1 MTGAQPETKRGRTG
15 KAISTLL
22 LAASVL
28 ALLRPMPLQAQETE
42 LRGEV
47 SESAILS
54 DQQRK
59 VRQMSRARAQ
69 DQNTPETAAADTSAP
84 ADTYSPASPGAVPD
98 DTDATAANGSI
109 FDQPAATDDP
119 FADTPA
125 PVKPRRTSTARQR
138 ADATD
143 KKADDKDTGKKN
155 TAKAAD
161 KKKTKQQTDAT
172 TTGATAPDD
181 TGSAAGDEDAA
192 NRRAVTIDSVD
203 RQKLDPGAERTQ
215 SIEGQNKKPEDDPF
229 AATGIK
235 VGTFVFKPTLE
246 QGLTASSNAD
256 ASSGGRSAV
265 LSETALRF
273 TAASDWRENSAV
285 IDGYGIFRNT
295 VSGQKINDAQGRIE
309 GQLNVDLDNELRAI
323 AKLGYEAVPESASS
337 PDAIA
342 GVTSQPLR
350 QTVDGSLGIEK
361 DVGKMRYALTGAVT
375 HDFYGDAN
383 LSDGTTL
390 SQKDRDST
398 LYSATLRTGYEVSP
412 AITPFAEVEAG
423 RRIYDQRL
431 DSNLYERSSTRL
443 GARAGL
449 ELDMDDK
456 LSGEFSVGWLRE
468 AIDDDRLPANA
479 GPYVNADLKWSPERG
494 TIVGL
499 TGRTTI
505 ESTTT
510 AGESGDVLYSGRLTG
525 ERQIRANLTANSALG
540 LDWRDYTG
548 SDGHDLILSAEAGLT
563 WWLNRY
569 AGLTTRVRTEKLTSN
584 LPGRDYVA
592 NSVFLGL
599 KVQH

>member
-1 MTGAQPETKRGRTG
+1 MSGAQPETKSGRKG
-15 KAISTLL
+15 IAVSTLL
-22 LAASVL
+22 VAASVL
-28 ALLRPMPLQAQETE
+28 ALLRPAPVLAQETE

-47 SESAILS
+47 SESAILT

-59 VRQMSRARAQ
+59 ARQLRAQ
-69 DQNTPETAAADTSAP
+69 GSQDQAAPAADNQTQANP
-84 ADTYSPASPGAVPD
+84 YQPESPGAVPD
-98 DTDATAANGSI
+98 DDQTAGATASI
-109 FDQPAATDDP
+109 FDQPQATDDP
-119 FADTPA
+119 FADDQTTA
-125 PVKPRRTSTARQR
+125 QPRRPSTARQR
-138 ADATD
+138 AADADTKNGAKATD
-143 KKADDKDTGKKN
+143 KKKAKKKPGETTGS
-155 TAKAAD
+155 TAKTAAVGD
-161 KKKTKQQTDAT
+161 KAD
-172 TTGATAPDD
+172 TA
-181 TGSAAGDEDAA
+181 AIDEESA

-203 RQKLDPGAERTQ
+203 RQKLDPGAERTG
-215 SIEGQNKKPEDDPF
+215 SIEGQKVKPEDDPF
-229 AATGIK
+229 AAPGIK
-235 VGTFVFKPTLE
+235 VGTFVFRPTLE
-246 QGLTASSNAD
+246 QGFTATSNAD
-256 ASSGGRSAV
+256 ASSGGSSAV

-273 TAASDWRENSAV
+273 SATSDWRENSAV

-295 VSGQKINDAQGRIE
+295 LSGQKINDARGRIE
-309 GQLNVDLDNELRAI
+309 GQLNVDLDHDLRAI

-350 QTVDGSLGIEK
+350 QTVDGSLGVEK
-361 DVGKMRYALTGAVT
+361 DVGKMRYTLTGAVT
-375 HDFYGDAN
+375 HDFYGDAK
-383 LSDGTTL
+383 LSDGTVL

-398 LYSATLRTGYEVSP
+398 LYSATLRAGYQVSP

-423 RRIYDQRL
+423 RRVYDLRL
-431 DSNLYERSSTRL
+431 DSNGYERSSTRL

-494 TIVGL
+494 TIIGL

-505 ESTTT
+505 ESTTA

-525 ERQIRANLTANSALG
+525 ERQIRASLTANSALG

-584 LPGRDYVA
+584 LTGRDYVA
-592 NSVFLGL
+592 NSVYLGL
-599 KVQH
+599 KVQR

>member
-1 MTGAQPETKRGRTG
+1 MSGGEPDTKTGRKGIAV
-15 KAISTLL
+15 AALL
-22 LAASVL
+22 LTASTFAVLRPAPVL
-28 ALLRPMPLQAQETE
+28 AQEAD

-47 SESAILS
+47 SESAILA

-59 VRQMSRARAQ
+59 ARQLRAQ
-69 DQNTPETAAADTSAP
+69 GSLDQAAPAAQAAADQAQANP
-84 ADTYSPASPGAVPD
+84 YEPASPGAVPD
-98 DTDATAANGSI
+98 DEGASGSI
-109 FDQPAATDDP
+109 FDQPQATDDP
-119 FADTPA
+119 FADNQTA
-125 PVKPRRTSTARQR
+125 AKPRRPSTARQR
-138 ADATD
+138 ATDA
-143 KKADDKDTGKKN
+143 N
-155 TAKAAD
+155 AKSDAKTAD
-161 KKKTKQQTDAT
+161 KKKARKKPGQTTESTARTAATGDQADA
-172 TTGATAPDD
+172 AAAPDED
-181 TGSAAGDEDAA
+181 TA

-203 RQKLDPGAERTQ
+203 RQKLDPGAERTG
-215 SIEGQNKKPEDDPF
+215 SIEGQKIKPEDDPF
-229 AATGIK
+229 AAPGIK
-235 VGTFVFKPTLE
+235 VGTLVFRPTLE
-246 QGLTASSNAD
+246 QGFTATSNAD
-256 ASSGGRSAV
+256 ASSGGTSAV

-273 TAASDWRENSAV
+273 SATSDWRENSAL
-285 IDGYGIFRNT
+285 INGYGIFRNT
-295 VSGQKINDAQGRIE
+295 LSGQKINDAQGRIE

-350 QTVDGSLGIEK
+350 QTVDGSLGVEK
-361 DVGKMRYALTGAVT
+361 DVGKMRYTLTGAVT
-375 HDFYGDAN
+375 HDFYGDAE
-383 LSDGTTL
+383 LSNGTVL

-398 LYSATLRTGYEVSP
+398 LYSATLRTGYQVSP

-423 RRIYDQRL
+423 RRVYDLRL
-431 DSNLYERSSTRL
+431 DSNGFERSSTRL

-449 ELDMDDK
+449 ELDMRDK

-505 ESTTT
+505 EATT
-510 AGESGDVLYSGRLTG
+510 AANESGDVLYSGRLTG
-525 ERQIRANLTANSALG
+525 ERQVRANLTANSALG

-592 NSVFLGL
+592 NSVYLGL
-599 KVQH
+599 KVQR

>member
-1 MTGAQPETKRGRTG
+1 MSGAQPETIRGRKG
-15 KAISTLL
+15 IAVSTLL
-22 LAASVL
+22 VAASVL
-28 ALLRPMPLQAQETE
+28 ALLRPAPAFAQETE

-47 SESAILS
+47 SESAILA

-59 VRQMSRARAQ
+59 ARQLRAQ
-69 DQNTPETAAADTSAP
+69 GSLDQAAP
-84 ADTYSPASPGAVPD
+84 AAQTAEDQTQANPYEPASLGAVPGD
-98 DTDATAANGSI
+98 DQTAGATGSI
-109 FDQPAATDDP
+109 FDQPQATDDP
-119 FADTPA
+119 FADDQTA
-125 PVKPRRTSTARQR
+125 AKPRRPSTARQR
-138 ADATD
+138 AADANA
-143 KKADDKDTGKKN
+143 KKDV
-155 TAKAAD
+155 KAAD
-161 KKKTKQQTDAT
+161 KKKVKKKPGE
-172 TTGATAPDD
+172 TTGSTTRTAV
-181 TGSAAGDEDAA
+181 AGDQADTAA
-192 NRRAVTIDSVD
+192 TDQDGPNRRALTIDSID
-203 RQKLDPGAERTQ
+203 RQKLDPGAERTG
-215 SIEGQNKKPEDDPF
+215 SIEGQKVKPEDDPF

-235 VGTFVFKPTLE
+235 VGTFVFRPTLE
-246 QGLTASSNAD
+246 QGFTATSNAD
-256 ASSGGRSAV
+256 ASSGGRPAV

-273 TAASDWRENSAV
+273 SATSDWRENSAL
-285 IDGYGIFRNT
+285 INGYGIFRNT
-295 VSGQKINDAQGRIE
+295 LSGQKINDAQGRIE
-309 GQLNVDLDNELRAI
+309 GQLNVDLDHELRAI

-361 DVGKMRYALTGAVT
+361 DVGKMRYTLTGAVT
-375 HDFYGDAN
+375 HDFYGDAK
-383 LSDGTTL
+383 LSDGTVL

-398 LYSATLRTGYEVSP
+398 LYSATLRTGYQVSP
-412 AITPFAEVEAG
+412 AVTPFAEVEAG
-423 RRIYDQRL
+423 RRVYDLRL
-431 DSNLYERSSTRL
+431 DSNGFERSSTRL

-494 TIVGL
+494 TIIGL

-505 ESTTT
+505 ESTT
-510 AGESGDVLYSGRLTG
+510 AANESGDVLYSGRLTG
-525 ERQIRANLTANSALG
+525 ERQVRANLTANSSLG
-540 LDWRDYTG
+540 LDWRNYTG

-592 NSVFLGL
+592 NSVYLGL
-599 KVQH
+599 KVQR

>member
-1 MTGAQPETKRGRTG
+1 
-15 KAISTLL
+15 
-22 LAASVL
+22 
-28 ALLRPMPLQAQETE
+28 
-42 LRGEV
+42 
-47 SESAILS
+47 
-54 DQQRK
+54 
-59 VRQMSRARAQ
+59 
-69 DQNTPETAAADTSAP
+69 
-84 ADTYSPASPGAVPD
+84 
-98 DTDATAANGSI
+98 
-109 FDQPAATDDP
+109 
-119 FADTPA
+119 
-125 PVKPRRTSTARQR
+125 
-138 ADATD
+138 
-143 KKADDKDTGKKN
+143 
-155 TAKAAD
+155 
-161 KKKTKQQTDAT
+161 
-172 TTGATAPDD
+172 
-181 TGSAAGDEDAA
+181 
-192 NRRAVTIDSVD
+192 
-203 RQKLDPGAERTQ
+203 
-215 SIEGQNKKPEDDPF
+215 
-229 AATGIK
+229 IK
-235 VGTFVFKPTLE
+235 VGSFVFRPTLE
-246 QGLTASSNAD
+246 QGFTATSNAD
-256 ASSGGRSAV
+256 ASSGGTSAV

-273 TAASDWRENSAV
+273 SATSDWRENSAT

-361 DVGKMRYALTGAVT
+361 DVGKMRYALTGAIT
-375 HDFYGDAN
+375 HDFYGDAD

-398 LYSATLRTGYEVSP
+398 LYSATLRTGYQVSP
-412 AITPFAEVEAG
+412 AITPFVEVEAG
-423 RRIYDQRL
+423 RRVYDLRL

-525 ERQIRANLTANSALG
+525 ERQVRANLTANSALG

-569 AGLTTRVRTEKLTSN
+569 AGLTTRVRTEKLNSN

-592 NSVFLGL
+592 NSIFLGL
-599 KVQH
+599 KVQR

>member
-1 MTGAQPETKRGRTG
+1 MSGAQPETKRGRKG
-15 KAISTLL
+15 IAVSTLL
-22 LAASVL
+22 VAASVL
-28 ALLRPMPLQAQETE
+28 ALLRPAPAFAQETE

-47 SESAILS
+47 SESAILA

-59 VRQMSRARAQ
+59 ARQLRAQ
-69 DQNTPETAAADTSAP
+69 GSLDQA
-84 ADTYSPASPGAVPD
+84 SPAAQTAEDQTLANPYEPVSPGAVPD
-98 DTDATAANGSI
+98 DDQAAGAAGSI
-109 FDQPAATDDP
+109 FDQPQATDDP
-119 FADTPA
+119 FAYDQTA
-125 PVKPRRTSTARQR
+125 ARPRRPSTARQR
-138 ADATD
+138 TADA
-143 KKADDKDTGKKN
+143 DTKSD
-155 TAKAAD
+155 AKAAD
-161 KKKTKQQTDAT
+161 KKKAKKKPGQATDSTASTAAITSDKADPAAT
-172 TTGATAPDD
+172 DD
-181 TGSAAGDEDAA
+181 DGP
-192 NRRAVTIDSVD
+192 NRRALTIDSVD
-203 RQKLDPGAERTQ
+203 RQKLDPGAERTE
-215 SIEGQNKKPEDDPF
+215 SIEGQKVKPEDDPF

-235 VGTFVFKPTLE
+235 VGTFVFRPTLE
-246 QGLTASSNAD
+246 QGFTATSNAD
-256 ASSGGRSAV
+256 ASSGGRPAV

-273 TAASDWRENSAV
+273 SATSDWRENSAL
-285 IDGYGIFRNT
+285 INGYGIFRNT
-295 VSGQKINDAQGRIE
+295 LSGQKINDAQGRIE

-361 DVGKMRYALTGAVT
+361 DVGKMRYTLTGAVT
-375 HDFYGDAN
+375 HDFYGDAK
-383 LSDGTTL
+383 LSDGTVL

-398 LYSATLRTGYEVSP
+398 LYSATLRTGYQISP

-423 RRIYDQRL
+423 RRVYDLRL
-431 DSNLYERSSTRL
+431 DSNGFERSSTRL

-449 ELDMDDK
+449 ELDMRDK

-479 GPYVNADLKWSPERG
+479 GPYINADLKWSPERG
-494 TIVGL
+494 TIIGL

-505 ESTTT
+505 ESTT
-510 AGESGDVLYSGRLTG
+510 AANESGDVLYSGRLTG
-525 ERQIRANLTANSALG
+525 ERQVRANLTANSSLG

-592 NSVFLGL
+592 NSVYLGL
-599 KVQH
+599 KVQR

>member
-1 MTGAQPETKRGRTG
+1 
-15 KAISTLL
+15 
-22 LAASVL
+22 
-28 ALLRPMPLQAQETE
+28 
-42 LRGEV
+42 
-47 SESAILS
+47 
-54 DQQRK
+54 
-59 VRQMSRARAQ
+59 
-69 DQNTPETAAADTSAP
+69 
-84 ADTYSPASPGAVPD
+84 
-98 DTDATAANGSI
+98 
-109 FDQPAATDDP
+109 
-119 FADTPA
+119 
-125 PVKPRRTSTARQR
+125 
-138 ADATD
+138 
-143 KKADDKDTGKKN
+143 
-155 TAKAAD
+155 
-161 KKKTKQQTDAT
+161 QQTDPTATGT
-172 TTGATAPDD
+172 TTTAD
-181 TGSAAGDEDAA
+181 TGTAGEDQDGA

-203 RQKLDPGAERTQ
+203 RQKLDPGAERTA
-215 SIEGQNKKPEDDPF
+215 SIEGQKIKPEDDPF

-235 VGTFVFKPTLE
+235 VGSFVFRPTLE
-246 QGLTASSNAD
+246 QGFTATSNAD
-256 ASSGGRSAV
+256 ASSGGTSAV

-273 TAASDWRENSAV
+273 SATSDWRENSAT

-361 DVGKMRYALTGAVT
+361 DVGKMRYALTGAIT
-375 HDFYGDAN
+375 HDFYGDAD

-398 LYSATLRTGYEVSP
+398 LYSATLRTGYQVSP
-412 AITPFAEVEAG
+412 AITPFVEVEAG
-423 RRIYDQRL
+423 RRVYDLRL

-525 ERQIRANLTANSALG
+525 ERQVRANLTANSALG

-569 AGLTTRVRTEKLTSN
+569 AGLTTRVRTEKLNSN

-592 NSVFLGL
+592 NSIFLGL
-599 KVQH
+599 KVQR

>member
-1 MTGAQPETKRGRTG
+1 MTEAQPETKRGRTG
-15 KAISTLL
+15 KAVSTLL

-69 DQNTPETAAADTSAP
+69 DQNTPQTATADAP
-84 ADTYSPASPGAVPD
+84 ADAYSPASSGAVPD
-98 DTDATAANGSI
+98 DTDAAAPDESI
-109 FDQPAATDDP
+109 FEQPAATDDP
-119 FADTPA
+119 FADNPA
-125 PVKPRRTSTARQR
+125 PPKPRRTPTARQR
-138 ADATD
+138 ADATG
-143 KKADDKDTGKKN
+143 KKADDKDTAEKN
-155 TAKAAD
+155 KTNAAD

-172 TTGATAPDD
+172 TTRATADD
-181 TGSAAGDEDAA
+181 TGLTAEDQDGA
-192 NRRAVTIDSVD
+192 NRRAVTVDSVD
-203 RQKLDPGAERTQ
+203 RQKLDPGAERTA
-215 SIEGQNKKPEDDPF
+215 SIEGQKIKPEDDPF

-246 QGLTASSNAD
+246 QGLTATSNAD
-256 ASSGGRSAV
+256 ASSGGKSAL

-273 TAASDWRENSAV
+273 TAASDWRENSAT

-350 QTVDGSLGIEK
+350 QTVDGSLAIEK
-361 DVGKMRYALTGAVT
+361 DAGKMRYALTGAIT
-375 HDFYGDAN
+375 HDFFGDAN

-390 SQKDRDST
+390 SQRDRDST

-412 AITPFAEVEAG
+412 AITPFVEVEAG
-423 RRIYDQRL
+423 RRIYDLRL

-525 ERQIRANLTANSALG
+525 ERRIRANLTANSALG

-599 KVQH
+599 KVQR

>member
-1 MTGAQPETKRGRTG
+1 AK
-15 KAISTLL
+15 
-22 LAASVL
+22 
-28 ALLRPMPLQAQETE
+28 
-42 LRGEV
+42 
-47 SESAILS
+47 
-54 DQQRK
+54 
-59 VRQMSRARAQ
+59 
-69 DQNTPETAAADTSAP
+69 TAAVGDKADT
-84 ADTYSPASPGAVPD
+84 
-98 DTDATAANGSI
+98 AAI
-109 FDQPAATDDP
+109 
-119 FADTPA
+119 
-125 PVKPRRTSTARQR
+125 
-138 ADATD
+138 
-143 KKADDKDTGKKN
+143 
-155 TAKAAD
+155 
-161 KKKTKQQTDAT
+161 
-172 TTGATAPDD
+172 
-181 TGSAAGDEDAA
+181 DEESA

-203 RQKLDPGAERTQ
+203 RQKLDPGAERTG
-215 SIEGQNKKPEDDPF
+215 SIEGQKVKPEDDPF
-229 AATGIK
+229 AAPGIK
-235 VGTFVFKPTLE
+235 VGTFVFRPTLE
-246 QGLTASSNAD
+246 QGFTATSNAD
-256 ASSGGRSAV
+256 ASSGGSSAV

-273 TAASDWRENSAV
+273 SATSDWRENSAV

-295 VSGQKINDAQGRIE
+295 LSGQKINDARGRIE
-309 GQLNVDLDNELRAI
+309 GQLNVDLDHDLRAI

-350 QTVDGSLGIEK
+350 QTVDGSLGVEK
-361 DVGKMRYALTGAVT
+361 DVGKMRYTLTGAVT
-375 HDFYGDAN
+375 HDFYGDAK
-383 LSDGTTL
+383 LSDGTVL

-398 LYSATLRTGYEVSP
+398 LYSATLRAGYQVSP

-423 RRIYDQRL
+423 RRVYDLRL
-431 DSNLYERSSTRL
+431 DSNGYERSSTRL

-494 TIVGL
+494 TIIGL

-505 ESTTT
+505 ESTTA

-525 ERQIRANLTANSALG
+525 ERQIRASLTANSALG

-584 LPGRDYVA
+584 LTGRDYVA
-592 NSVFLGL
+592 NSVYLGL
-599 KVQH
+599 KVQR